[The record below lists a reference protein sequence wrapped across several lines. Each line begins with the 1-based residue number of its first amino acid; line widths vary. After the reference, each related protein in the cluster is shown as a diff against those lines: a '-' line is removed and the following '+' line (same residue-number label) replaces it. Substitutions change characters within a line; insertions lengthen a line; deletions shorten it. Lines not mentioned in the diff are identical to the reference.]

1 MTDSEQLLSL
11 PGFPL
16 MRIAFVAPFGLRAK
30 GTTRARVLPLARE
43 LARRGHTVAV
53 FVPPYDSPEDSG
65 RRWIDESV
73 DVINI
78 ALPGLGQGGA
88 AWHLWLG
95 WRLFRAVRAWQP
107 DVAHVFKPKGPSG
120 LAGDIVGTRG
130 AEGDEGRTTDETPCP
145 LSPFSVVIDSDDW
158 EGPGG
163 WNDDP
168 RTGYTGIQRRFF
180 AWQERYGLSHADAW
194 TVTSECLRRR
204 AIAFGANF
212 ERVYVLHN
220 GIEVSSFPATS
231 FQGLASSNQL
241 SGSVILYT
249 RFAGTR
255 PADVAAIWARV
266 RERIPNAALTIVG
279 RGLGGEERELA
290 GVPGI
295 SVQGWI
301 EPAELPALLGRM
313 SVAIVPWADSP
324 PNRARHS
331 AKVLELMAAG
341 LSIVAYAV
349 GELPATLGEAG
360 VLVPPGDA
368 DGFAA
373 AVAALLADPDR
384 AAQLG
389 AAAQTRVQS
398 VFAWDRLAEVSLAAY
413 TAAGIM
419 SHPRILTCFLVSLST
434 GLLTNP

>member
-1 MTDSEQLLSL
+1 
-11 PGFPL
+11 

-65 RRWIDESV
+65 RRWVDESV

-95 WRLFRAVRAWQP
+95 GRLFRAVRAWQP

-120 LAGDIVGTRG
+120 LAGMLLWITRR
-130 AEGDEGRTTDETPCP
+130 RTKDHGQTA
-145 LSPFSVVIDSDDW
+145 SSFVVRSSSVVIDSDDW
-158 EGPGG
+158 EGSGG

-168 RTGYTGIQRRFF
+168 RTGYSALQRRFF
-180 AWQERYGLSHADAW
+180 AWQERYGFSHADAW

-204 AIAFGANF
+204 AVSFGADPS
-212 ERVYVLHN
+212 RVFTLHN
-220 GIEVSSFPATS
+220 GTIVPGKQE
-231 FQGLASSNQL
+231 
-241 SGSVILYT
+241 SGVRSQEMAVLYT

-266 RERIPNAALTIVG
+266 CERVPKAALTVVG
-279 RGLGGEERELA
+279 RGLGGEERELV
-290 GVPGI
+290 GLPGI
-295 SVQGWI
+295 AVQGWI
-301 EPAELPALLGRM
+301 EPAELPGLLGRM
-313 SVAIVPWADSP
+313 SVAIVPWSDTPS
-324 PNRARHS
+324 NRARHS

-341 LSIVAYAV
+341 LPIVAYAV

-373 AVAALLADPDR
+373 AVAALLAEPDR

-389 AAAQTRVQS
+389 AAAQTRVKS
-398 VFAWDRLAEVSLAAY
+398 VFAWDRLADVSLAAY
-413 TAAGIM
+413 AVAGN
-419 SHPRILTCFLVSLST
+419 L
-434 GLLTNP
+434 

>member
-1 MTDSEQLLSL
+1 
-11 PGFPL
+11 

-43 LARRGHTVAV
+43 LARSGHTVAV

-65 RRWIDESV
+65 RRWADESV
-73 DVINI
+73 DVINV

-95 WRLFRAVRAWQP
+95 WRLFHAVRVWRP

-120 LAGDIVGTRG
+120 LAGALLWSTRYKTK
-130 AEGDEGRTTDETPCP
+130 DERRTTKESIIHP
-145 LSPFSVVIDSDDW
+145 SSVVIDSDDW

-168 RTGYTGIQRRFF
+168 RTGYTAIQRRFF

-194 TVTSECLRRR
+194 TVTSECLRQR
-204 AIAFGANF
+204 AIAFGANS
-212 ERVYVLHN
+212 ERVYILHN
-220 GIEVSSFPATS
+220 GIEVLSFPATS

-241 SGSVILYT
+241 PGSVILYT

-255 PADVAAIWARV
+255 AADVAAIWALV
-266 RERIPNAALTIVG
+266 RERTLGATLTVVG
-279 RGLGGEERELA
+279 RGLAGEERELA
-290 GVPGI
+290 GMPGI
-295 SVQGWI
+295 TVQGWM

-313 SVAIVPWADSP
+313 SVAIVPWGDTP

-341 LSIVAYAV
+341 LPIVAYAV
-349 GELPATLGEAG
+349 GELPVTLGEAG

-368 DGFAA
+368 EGFAT
-373 AVAALLADPDR
+373 AVAALLAEPGR
-384 AAQLG
+384 AARLG
-389 AAAQTRVQS
+389 AAAQTRVQTH
-398 VFAWDRLAEVSLAAY
+398 FTWERLADAALDAHA
-413 TAAGIM
+413 AAG
-419 SHPRILTCFLVSLST
+419 SS
-434 GLLTNP
+434 